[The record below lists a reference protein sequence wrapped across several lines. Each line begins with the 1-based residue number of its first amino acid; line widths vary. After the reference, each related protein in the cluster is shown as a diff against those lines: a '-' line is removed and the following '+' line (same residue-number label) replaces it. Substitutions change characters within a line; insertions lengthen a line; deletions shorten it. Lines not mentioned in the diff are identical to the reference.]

1 MYKDGNIGV
10 SQEQKELEM
19 KIMDLNKKAMEHL
32 GREQLHGYGVIDET
46 CWQEE
51 MKRLEKPTIELP
63 GSNLTPRRGGATSHQ
78 ISVVEKSRKT
88 PDDFNAGMSQSSQV
102 QDFYKS
108 QVTERFQTSI

>member
-46 CWQEE
+46 CW
-51 MKRLEKPTIELP
+51 
-63 GSNLTPRRGGATSHQ
+63 
-78 ISVVEKSRKT
+78 
-88 PDDFNAGMSQSSQV
+88 
-102 QDFYKS
+102 
-108 QVTERFQTSI
+108 